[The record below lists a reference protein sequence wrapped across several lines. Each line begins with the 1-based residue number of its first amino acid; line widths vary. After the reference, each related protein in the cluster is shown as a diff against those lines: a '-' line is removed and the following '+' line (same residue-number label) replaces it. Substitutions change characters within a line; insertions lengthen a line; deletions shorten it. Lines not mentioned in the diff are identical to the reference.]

1 MWVFSLE
8 ILFSFRHYIP
18 SNCWKKIFCMQ
29 FINNFLQKKRKHF
42 YLNNNN
48 KRFLLNIYTIIWK
61 VFFLKCNWIVWGNPI
76 KWRHFL
82 RAFCGILS
90 NQQPRNYRPHA
101 ISLENQISLLSAR
114 IFVFLLAAHCTK
126 IRKKCYLVGKYKIN
140 FFIDI
145 SSIGAPAKCK
155 RVKRGKNKKVDFSH
169 WGR

>member
-1 MWVFSLE
+1 M
-8 ILFSFRHYIP
+8 
-18 SNCWKKIFCMQ
+18 
-29 FINNFLQKKRKHF
+29 
-42 YLNNNN
+42 
-48 KRFLLNIYTIIWK
+48 
-61 VFFLKCNWIVWGNPI
+61 
-76 KWRHFL
+76 

-169 WGR
+169 WGNHANWKHCLTHFPKRRRKTLATSLIKLLLSLISMKKITFYTEILNSNFSLMKKECK